1 MTVFTVPATDW
12 RFPLTMI
19 LVCVPFMLLVTF
31 LQTRSFGVLLR
42 KLGAIGS
49 APIRLM
55 AQVRSRPRE
64 ITDVPDNISIAA
76 ARVRRSSGT
85 LFTRMITWLWSK
97 RTASKVERD
106 DLGGV

>member
-49 APIRLM
+49 APVRLM
-55 AQVRSRPRE
+55 TQARSRPRE
-64 ITDVPDNISIAA
+64 ITDVPDNISA
-76 ARVRRSSGT
+76 ARVRRGSGT
-85 LFTRMITWLWSK
+85 FLERIAVRLWTK
-97 RTASKVERD
+97 RSAQKVERD
-106 DLGGV
+106 DFGGV